1 MVLNCLN
8 YNFLYKYYVQCL
20 RSVHVIVIPLIQN
33 QENYVLITQF
43 NPLKLAIF
51 DQKRTKN
58 GLKYPKFPIFHMVPL
73 NRWTRT
79 LLARLPAKH
88 LNSVPVNINIWLFGT
103 AA

>member
-58 GLKYPKFPIFHMVPL
+58 GLEYPKFPYFSYGSCKQMDKD
-73 NRWTRT
+73 TFGKATCKT
-79 LLARLPAKH
+79 LEFCP
-88 LNSVPVNINIWLFGT
+88 S
-103 AA
+103 